1 MMNLFPILSFNATIE
16 ERLEKLI
23 EECQEVI
30 KATQMD
36 ASTQEILSEYM
47 DTIEVCLTN
56 IHMCYSDIEIEDAL
70 KLHRQK
76 MLDRKYEIKSWL
88 EIERL

>member
-47 DTIEVCLTN
+47 DILEVCLTN

>member
-1 MMNLFPILSFNATIE
+1 MMNLFPILNFNATIE
-16 ERLEKLI
+16 ERLKKLI

-30 KATQMD
+30 KATQMN

-47 DTIEVCLTN
+47 DILEVCLTN

>member
-1 MMNLFPILSFNATIE
+1 MMNLFPILNFNATIE
-16 ERLEKLI
+16 ERLKKLI

-47 DTIEVCLTN
+47 DILEVCLTN

>member
-16 ERLEKLI
+16 ERLKKLI

-47 DTIEVCLTN
+47 DILEVCLTN

>member
-47 DTIEVCLTN
+47 DILEVCLTN

-76 MLDRKYEIKSWL
+76 MIDRKYEIKSWL

>member
-1 MMNLFPILSFNATIE
+1 MNLFPILSFNATIE

-30 KATQMD
+30 KATHMN

-47 DTIEVCLTN
+47 DILEVCLTN